1 MYLQV
6 RDRSILM
13 TLYGQFYSIGDDLTI
28 ADAGL
33 VYVFVCFNDY
43 EARGIV
49 QSGLVARARAGV
61 SLAAPRPTLT
71 PRATPRTVI
80 ARRAHAQSPRRPAS

>member
-1 MYLQV
+1 MKGQSSETVEKRAFARGPSDAEAERVCLQV

-28 ADAGL
+28 ADVGL

-43 EARGIV
+43 EARAIV
-49 QSGLVARARAGV
+49 QSG
-61 SLAAPRPTLT
+61 
-71 PRATPRTVI
+71 
-80 ARRAHAQSPRRPAS
+80 